1 VGRGH
6 SSPRGLQQATGK
18 CAPAMHWPHQ
28 QLSLWRKIYAAL
40 RCVGRPFFVTGRQ
53 NTLTEHTLTVPD
65 SQERIPLDF
74 LLPEMCALR
83 QYMHN
88 RKLAETSNRTTE
100 LSMKELRS
108 SGSRQRR
115 RVFRIFGTQDSCGVR
130 GFFHS
135 RFGGPGDRTPMHS
148 EPGLAACLLNP
159 NECIVGDSRQ
169 NTNVFS
175 RKS

>member
-74 LLPEMCALR
+74 LLPEMCAIR

-115 RVFRIFGTQDSCGVR
+115 RVGRILERRILAGLGDS
-130 GFFHS
+130 F
-135 RFGGPGDRTPMHS
+135 TL
-148 EPGLAACLLNP
+148 GLAAQVTEPPCTASQALRLV
-159 NECIVGDSRQ
+159 C
-169 NTNVFS
+169 
-175 RKS
+175 